1 MAKEFG
7 FDGMSDYFGGDKM
20 DVTDGLSWKFN
31 DSVTWN
37 ETLTALFN
45 NLQLDSSTIFNLAG
59 CGIEK
64 DIKQDDLELYRN
76 VGQCVIIHNCTEE
89 ITLKSSLDVN
99 VYFVDPKLNM
109 IDLKIITGDEI
120 FGRGSRWNS
129 K

>member
-1 MAKEFG
+1 MAKELG

-20 DVTDGLSWKFN
+20 DVADGLSWKFN

-45 NLQLDSSTIFNLAG
+45 NLQLDSSTTFKLSG

-76 VGQCVIIHNCTEE
+76 VGQCVIIPNCTEE

-109 IDLKIITGDEI
+109 IDLKITTGDEI